1 MHIFNFL
8 AIIFFS
14 FSWASGLNIVYSNDV
29 HAVNSGMSTSLS
41 DTIKDNH
48 ILFNGRVWRN
58 RYNRIMED
66 QFLYSKDFL
75 KASIT
80 IGGKTFTEVP
90 LRYDIY
96 NDEISAATNQGLIIQ
111 LNKEMVDSFSINF
124 QNSYH
129 LFTKIQGD
137 SLQELKGYV
146 NLLYARKSSLY
157 VKYKKEIELLAV
169 EKKYDRFFQTQKI
182 YFVKD
187 NIAYQISGKRK
198 YFKVIGDYKIKVRA
212 FIKKNNIKVSRKEP
226 ESFVPVIQYYDS
238 LRQ

>member
-1 MHIFNFL
+1 
-8 AIIFFS
+8 
-14 FSWASGLNIVYSNDV
+14 
-29 HAVNSGMSTSLS
+29 MSTSLS

-75 KASIT
+75 QSSVT
-80 IGGKTFTEVP
+80 IGGKTFIEVP

-96 NDEISAATNQGLIIQ
+96 NDEISTPTNRGLIIQ
-111 LNKEMVDSFSINF
+111 LNKEVIDSFSIYF
-124 QNSYH
+124 QNSNH

-137 SLQELKGYV
+137 SLKELKGYV
-146 NLLYARKSSLY
+146 NVLYAGKSSLY

-187 NIAYQISGKRK
+187 NIVNQISGKREF
-198 YFKVIGDYKIKVRA
+198 FKIIADNKKQVRA
-212 FIKKNNIKVSRKEP
+212 FIKKNGLSLTRKEP